1 MPRRPKHRP
10 DSDGVEIKL
19 VNRARSD
26 IGAPLA
32 DQHRVAI
39 RWRVDNAADTD
50 GTTSTGSV
58 FHDNGL
64 IEHLAHAFRH

>member
-39 RWRVDNAADTD
+39 RWRVDNAADIHISSARSLPQSRRR
-50 GTTSTGSV
+50 GGARRKAMLS
-58 FHDNGL
+58 
-64 IEHLAHAFRH
+64 